1 MRLAI
6 PKAQGATSLAL
17 AVGLLALA
25 VLALSATAPAHGKV
39 RVAAKVN
46 ANAPAIRVVARASRV
61 TKRVLFF
68 VDGRRKGVRSSV
80 GWKRG
85 RKGVLRFKRLR
96 PGRHRLVAVAVH
108 PGGKRSRGA
117 QMIKLQRRTA
127 KGGKRGGKRIGLRPA
142 QPVKT
147 ESRPSAEPANS
158 PEEPLPPGVLFDG
171 GFDDGFDSWHL
182 QALSYRASTFNA
194 GAFSGSAARFE
205 VHQGDVEPE
214 TGSQRAE
221 VSGPSFYE
229 GQDLYVRDTVRVPSS
244 SDPDADWQLIMQLRE
259 NDWCCSPGMAVFLTD
274 AGELGIGAGDGSPMY
289 WKGPELSP
297 DRWYDLVYRVKLS
310 QDSDEGFVEAWLDGA
325 QQQMENGET
334 RIHGQTIQ
342 RPSNYIKAGV
352 YRSSSSTGTTVVD
365 HDNVIVGTSYAAVMA
380 AG

>member
-1 MRLAI
+1 MRLVI
-6 PKAQGATSLAL
+6 PKAQGVPSLAL
-17 AVGLLALA
+17 AVGLLALG
-25 VLALSATAPAHGKV
+25 VLALSAAAPAHGKV

-96 PGRHRLVAVAVH
+96 PGPHRLVAVAVH

-117 QMIKLQRRTA
+117 QTIRLRRRTA
-127 KGGKRGGKRIGLRPA
+127 KGDKRGRKRIGLRPA
-142 QPVKT
+142 RPVKT
-147 ESRPSAEPANS
+147 ESRPSAEPAAS

-171 GFDDGFDSWHL
+171 GFDGGFGGWYV
-182 QALSYRASTFNA
+182 QALSHRVSLFDQ

-205 VHQGDVEPE
+205 VHDGDVEPD
-214 TGSQRAE
+214 TGSERAE

-229 GQDLYVRDTVRVPSS
+229 GQDLYVRDTIRVSS
-244 SDPDADWQLIMQLRE
+244 SSNSDSDWQLIQQLRE
-259 NDWCCSPGMAVFLTD
+259 NDWCCSPGMAVFLD
-274 AGELGIGAGDGSPMY
+274 DDRELSIGPGDGEEIF
-289 WKGPELSP
+289 WEGPELAP
-297 DRWYDLVYRVKLS
+297 DRWYDLVYRVNLS
-310 QDSDEGFVEAWLDGA
+310 QDDDQGFVEVWLDGA
-325 QQQMENGET
+325 QQRMYDGET
-334 RIHGQTIQ
+334 RIYGQTIQ

-365 HDNVIVGTSYAAVMA
+365 RDNVIVGTSYAAVMT